1 MASLVLV
8 ELNELLSVD
17 GTLQKLGPR
26 TLEAVAE
33 LTRAFRQPEN
43 RTVASQD
50 LFVTLTHLLRLITQ
64 VSTDVSSIELAESE
78 LIAGKTKGGAVV
90 STLLPLAAETVRCLR
105 NLCVECLRNQNFCRT
120 TGALEE
126 AIKLLLILLGLP
138 PDVGDEI
145 LFVALRCSIQFLG
158 NAAVGNVQNQ
168 CTVWSAA
175 FPDLLLRC
183 LLLSDSKAVDYC
195 CMLLHTCF
203 NTSRVNTLAS
213 NSSGL
218 PLARAILDVCHT
230 HPELEWPLL
239 LVTQHVLPSS
249 FFIPTI
255 YQDLNH
261 RQRLT
266 VLEVLEVQLDEPPE
280 KELSLPP
287 SLLLLLPWQLRQ
299 CGTALLQLLAQA
311 ADRESISEDVV
322 ELQRVLRCLCRAT
335 AQPGRFPDLLDH
347 PDILPCALELLHATS
362 EAEKQN
368 GALYCTDKADYSVAS
383 RQLDQGFKCEMV
395 RLVGNLCYENKTNQD
410 KIREL
415 DGIPLIL
422 DSTSIDDNNP
432 FLEQWAVLAIH
443 NLTEHNLENQ
453 AVLAAM
459 KRQGFA
465 PGVDA
470 LRGLGVE
477 VEEREG
483 RLYFKTTKKPPS
495 T

>member
-1 MASLVLV
+1 MAGVRLP

-26 TLEAVAE
+26 TLEAVVE
-33 LTRAFRQPEN
+33 LTRVFRQPEN
-43 RTVASQD
+43 RIVASQD

-64 VSTDVSSIELAESE
+64 ALTDVSSTELADSE
-78 LIAGKTKGGAVV
+78 LTGGITKDTVV

-126 AIKLLLILLGLP
+126 AIKLLLFLLDLP
-138 PDVGDEI
+138 RDVGDEV
-145 LFVALRCSIQFLG
+145 LFVALRCCIQYLG

-168 CTVWSAA
+168 CTVWNTA

-183 LLLSDSKAVDYC
+183 LLLSDGKAVDYC
-195 CMLLHTCF
+195 CMILHTCL
-203 NTSRVNTLAS
+203 NTSRVNTLAA

-255 YQDLNH
+255 YQDLDH

-266 VLEVLEVQLDEPPE
+266 VLEVLEVQLEEPPE
-280 KELSLPP
+280 KDISLPP
-287 SLLLLLPWQLRQ
+287 SLLLLLPRELRQ
-299 CGTALLQLLAQA
+299 CGTAFLELLAQA
-311 ADRESISEDVV
+311 AGRESISEDVV
-322 ELQRVLRCLCRAT
+322 ELEKVLCCLCQAT

-347 PDILPCALELLHATS
+347 PDILPCTLELLHATS
-362 EAEKQN
+362 EAGKQN
-368 GALYCTDKADYSVAS
+368 GALYCMDKADYSVAS
-383 RQLDQGFKCEMV
+383 RQLGRGFKCEMV
-395 RLVGNLCYENKTNQD
+395 RLIGNLCYKNKTNQD
-410 KIREL
+410 KIRVL

-422 DSTSIDDNNP
+422 DNTSIDENNP
-432 FLEQWAVLAIH
+432 FIEQWAVLAIH

-477 VEEREG
+477 VEEREDQ
-483 RLYFKTTKKPPS
+483 LYFKTMKKAPS

>member
-1 MASLVLV
+1 MAGVRLP

-26 TLEAVAE
+26 TLEAVVE
-33 LTRAFRQPEN
+33 LTRVFRQPEN
-43 RTVASQD
+43 RIVASQD

-64 VSTDVSSIELAESE
+64 ALTDVSSTELADSE
-78 LIAGKTKGGAVV
+78 LTGGITKDTVV

-126 AIKLLLILLGLP
+126 AIKLLLFLLDLP
-138 PDVGDEI
+138 RDVGDEV
-145 LFVALRCSIQFLG
+145 LFVALRCCIQYLG

-168 CTVWSAA
+168 CTVWNTA

-183 LLLSDSKAVDYC
+183 LLLSDGKAVDYC
-195 CMLLHTCF
+195 CMILHTCL
-203 NTSRVNTLAS
+203 NTSRVNTLAA

-255 YQDLNH
+255 YQDLDH

-266 VLEVLEVQLDEPPE
+266 VLEVLEVQLEEPPE
-280 KELSLPP
+280 KDISLPP
-287 SLLLLLPWQLRQ
+287 SLLLLLPRELRQ
-299 CGTALLQLLAQA
+299 CGTAFLELLAQA
-311 ADRESISEDVV
+311 AGRESISEI
-322 ELQRVLRCLCRAT
+322 RV
-335 AQPGRFPDLLDH
+335 
-347 PDILPCALELLHATS
+347 
-362 EAEKQN
+362 
-368 GALYCTDKADYSVAS
+368 
-383 RQLDQGFKCEMV
+383 
-395 RLVGNLCYENKTNQD
+395 
-410 KIREL
+410 L

-422 DSTSIDDNNP
+422 DNTSIDENNP
-432 FLEQWAVLAIH
+432 FIEQWAVLAIH

-477 VEEREG
+477 VEEREDQ
-483 RLYFKTTKKPPS
+483 LYFKTMKKAPS